1 MFYRAKRREHPLRD
15 GTLRSGRG
23 ARVPHMNSL
32 EALVALCF
40 MDVNAI
46 YGTAQPAAMR
56 VPRVEWP
63 LYQIA
68 VRVGP

>member
-32 EALVALCF
+32 ESLVAFSF
-40 MDVNAI
+40 MDVNATC
-46 YGTAQPAAMR
+46 GTAQPSAVR
-56 VPRVEWP
+56 VSRVEWP